1 MVSRTTQRIAQLN
14 DAFRKGDPNVPGQ
27 RFVTAGVV
35 NLLHQLEI
43 PMETLIQR
51 VAQFDDFTDAN
62 DPHVEH
68 DFGALEFH
76 GEQVFWKVD
85 CYDQDYT
92 LGSDDPTD
100 LSKTRRVLTIML
112 AHEW

>member
-1 MVSRTTQRIAQLN
+1 MASQTLQQIAQLN
-14 DAFRKGDPNVPGQ
+14 DQFRRGDPSVPGQ

-35 NLLHQLEI
+35 HLLHQLEI
-43 PMETLIQR
+43 PTETLIQR
-51 VAQFDDFTDAN
+51 VVQFNNFTQHN
-62 DPHVEH
+62 DPNGEH
-68 DFGALEFH
+68 DFGAFEFH
-76 GEQVFWKVD
+76 SEQVFWKLD
-85 CYDQDYT
+85 CYDTDYA